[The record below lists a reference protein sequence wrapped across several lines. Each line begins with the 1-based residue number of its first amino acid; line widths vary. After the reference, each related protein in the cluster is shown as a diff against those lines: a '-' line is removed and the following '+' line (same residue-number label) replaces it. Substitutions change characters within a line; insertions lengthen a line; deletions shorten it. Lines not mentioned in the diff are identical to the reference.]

1 MDGEQIWGIVRT
13 VLAAVGGWAVSKGYV
28 DSNLLT
34 AILGGAGTIFIGAW
48 SFVAKKKDAA
58 PAA

>member
-1 MDGEQIWGIVRT
+1 MQGEQIWGIART

-28 DSNLLT
+28 DNELLT
-34 AILGGAGTIFIGAW
+34 AILGGIGTLFVGAW
-48 SFVAKKKDAA
+48 SFWAKKQTP